1 MRQYT
6 IFHAP
11 VMSFFSRNFYRDV
24 GLNWNGTGLAYL
36 LLLLTI
42 CSVPY
47 IVKIHLEV
55 NNFIK
60 SNAPAII
67 YQIPSI
73 KIIKGE
79 ASTAETETYQIISPD
94 NKKVIAII
102 DTTGQTTSLEG
113 TDAKVLLTKTDLIY
127 KHSDVETRTFNLK
140 SVDNFS
146 IDLKKIVIWLGMFDN
161 YFAIALFPFMV
172 MGLFM
177 YRALQ
182 LLIYGVIGI
191 LFAKLC
197 KADITYKTLFRLSVM
212 AVTPAIIVDTIFQAA
227 GITFPMYGL
236 VFFLIAMIYLFVAV
250 KTVSS
255 TDKDTNPKNNAQSY
269 DEETFA
275 DNNDSFDPV

>member
-36 LLLLTI
+36 LLLLII

-47 IVKIHLEV
+47 IVKVHLEV

-67 YQIPSI
+67 YQIPPI

-79 ASTAETETYQIISPD
+79 ASTAEAETYRIISPD

-140 SVDNFS
+140 TVDNFS
-146 IDLKKIVIWLGMFDN
+146 IDLKKIVIWLGLFDN
-161 YFAIALFPFMV
+161 YFAILLFPFLV
-172 MGLFM
+172 MGFFI

-182 LLIYGVIGI
+182 LLIYGVIGL

-197 KADITYKTLFRLSVM
+197 KADLTYKTLYRLAVM
-212 AVTPAIIVDTIFQAA
+212 AVTPAIIVNTIFQTA

-255 TDKDTNPKNNAQSY
+255 TDKDTDSNKDTHSSN
-269 DEETFA
+269 EETYI
-275 DNNDSFDPV
+275 DNDSFDPV

>member
-36 LLLLTI
+36 LLLLII
-42 CSVPY
+42 CSIPDV
-47 IVKIHLEV
+47 VKIHLEV

-73 KIIKGE
+73 NIIKGE
-79 ASTAETETYQIISPD
+79 ASTAVAEPYKIINPD
-94 NKKVIAII
+94 NKKVIAIV

-113 TDAKVLLTKTDLIY
+113 TDASVLLTKTDLIF

-140 SVDNFS
+140 KVDNFS
-146 IDLKKIVIWLGMFDN
+146 IDLKKIVIWLGMFNN
-161 YFAIALFPFMV
+161 YFAILLFPFLV
-172 MGLFM
+172 TGVFI
-177 YRALQ
+177 YRIVQ
-182 LLIYGVIGI
+182 LLIYGAIGL

-197 KADITYKTLFRLSVM
+197 KADMTYKTLFRLSVM
-212 AVTPAIIVDTIFQAA
+212 AVTPAIIVNTIFQTA
-227 GITFPMYGL
+227 GIKFPMYGL

-250 KTVSS
+250 KIVSG
-255 TDKDTNPKNNAQSY
+255 TDTNANSNN
-269 DEETFA
+269 EETSSE
-275 DNNDSFDPV
+275 NNDTFDPV